1 MNVNPLAPKPW
12 AKPGDPLGL
21 RLSASAALCDLVRGD
36 IGDACAR
43 LLEYG
48 WEYAEPIVAEDGI
61 VCSDWK
67 STHVVLQGTDSAA
80 DVFKDFMFWR
90 RAPWRRYAP
99 GMGWFAVGAKRFANA
114 VLPEILTQLR
124 EIREARGAQDVYLH
138 CHSLAAGASA
148 LLVIPIVDAGHSV
161 IDVYPFEAP
170 RSLGRGFRRARGSKR
185 QHDDFCR
192 RHQIRFW
199 RILSIRNGV
208 HDWVPLL
215 PPWSWGARQAGES
228 LGFESGRHRGGVVLI
243 RSSGD
248 GPATVSSG
256 PSAKEGWRGMK
267 RDPHGLARWRIGSR
281 LASMPKSHG
290 MEHIAEALGR
300 REFPDQ

>member
-1 MNVNPLAPKPW
+1 MNDNLLSPEPW
-12 AKPGDPLGL
+12 SQPGDPLGL
-21 RLSASAALCDLVRGD
+21 RLSASAALCNLVRGD
-36 IGDACAR
+36 INEAC
-43 LLEYG
+43 LQLVENDWPYV
-48 WEYAEPIVAEDGI
+48 EPIVAEDGV
-61 VCSDWK
+61 VCSDWQN
-67 STHVVLQGTDSAA
+67 THVVLQGTDSAA

-90 RAPWRRYAP
+90 RAPWRHAP

-138 CHSLAAGASA
+138 CHSLAAGAGA
-148 LLVIPIVDAGHSV
+148 LMIIPIVDDGHS
-161 IDVYPFEAP
+161 ISDAHLFEPP
-170 RSLGRGFRRARGSKR
+170 RPLGRGFRKARGSKK
-185 QHDDFCR
+185 QHGDFCR
-192 RHQIRFW
+192 RHRVRCW
-199 RILSIRNGV
+199 RILSLWNGI

-215 PPWSWGARQAGES
+215 PPMATGARHAGES
-228 LGFESGRHRGGVVLI
+228 LGFDSGRHQGGVVLI

-256 PSAKEGWRGMK
+256 PSAREGWRGMK

-281 LASMPKSHG
+281 LVNMPKSHG

-300 REFPDQ
+300 REFPDP